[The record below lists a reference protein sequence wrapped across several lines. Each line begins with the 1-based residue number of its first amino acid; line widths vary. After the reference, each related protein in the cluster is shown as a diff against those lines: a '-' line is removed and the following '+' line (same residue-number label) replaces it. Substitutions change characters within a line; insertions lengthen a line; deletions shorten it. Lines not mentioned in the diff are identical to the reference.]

1 MKILNCYKVDNKS
14 YRLAPNAD
22 IYVIHVLI
30 DDLSEQVSEMIS
42 IIMNKSWISKLSP
55 VDKISLE
62 SRAKRTITKL
72 VDEIFK
78 KVTNTITTDF
88 GEYLVSMSAQ
98 TALETSLTHH
108 RVPLA
113 ELFKEKVTGN
123 PGFDFHTESHTTLVA
138 FGEAKFSGDDS
149 PYSNALSQICK
160 FISLEKDVAELTDLC
175 KFVSEKAIS
184 SAMENN
190 KAYIA
195 AFSLNAA
202 KPDRIFEN
210 ILSSDYIKPILK
222 YSELYLIGVE
232 IDDK

>member
-1 MKILNCYKVDNKS
+1 MKILNCYKVDKKD
-14 YRLAPNAD
+14 YKLACNAD
-22 IYVIHVLI
+22 IYVMHVLI
-30 DDLSEQVSEMIS
+30 DNLSEQVSEMIRL
-42 IIMNKSWISKLSP
+42 IMDKSWISKLSP
-55 VDKISLE
+55 VDKMSFD
-62 SRAKRTITKL
+62 SRSKRTITKL

-78 KVTNTITTDF
+78 KVTNTVTTDF

-98 TALETSLTHH
+98 TALENSLTHQ

-138 FGEAKFSGDDS
+138 FGEAKFSGDGS
-149 PYSNALSQICK
+149 PYSNALSQIYK
-160 FISLEKDVAELTDLC
+160 FISLEKDVAELSDLC
-175 KFVSEKAIS
+175 KFVSEQAIS
-184 SAMENN
+184 SAMKNN

-195 AFSLNAA
+195 AFSLNAVN
-202 KPDRIFEN
+202 PDRIFKK
-210 ILSSDYIKPILK
+210 ILSSEDIKPILN